1 MEYKVIDY
9 GSVSELNRQVKEMI
23 ENGWKPVGSHQVVVK
38 HVQNRFAGM
47 QHKDS
52 VSSMEYSQTM
62 IKDDDKLRNLFNRY
76 NEFIAHHEPDEW
88 DEWIERNIK

>member
-1 MEYKVIDY
+1 MDYKVIEE

-23 ENGWKPVGSHQVVVK
+23 GDGWKPVGSHQVVVK
-38 HVQNRFAGM
+38 HVQNRFAGL

-62 IKDDDKLRNLFNRY
+62 IK
-76 NEFIAHHEPDEW
+76 E
-88 DEWIERNIK
+88 